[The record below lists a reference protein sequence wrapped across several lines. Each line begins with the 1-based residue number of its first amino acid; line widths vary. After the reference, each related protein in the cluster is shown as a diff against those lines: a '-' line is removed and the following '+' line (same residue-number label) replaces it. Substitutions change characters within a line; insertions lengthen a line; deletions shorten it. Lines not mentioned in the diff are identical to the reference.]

1 VKAFGSGPVTFAAA
15 RALIV
20 MTDDERVEAG
30 GTAWWARIR
39 RLRDGAAAG
48 GWALLP
54 LRLVVGFGFA
64 AHGWAK
70 LTRGPAAFATI
81 LSALGVPAPTPAA
94 WATSLLELVG
104 GIAIMLGAAVVPV
117 AVPLIVVMATALFG
131 VHLRYGFS
139 SIRLRA
145 VTAAGAQFGP
155 IGYELNLLYV
165 AALVALG
172 LGGPGPLS
180 VDGWI
185 ERRYRRGGPTG

>member
-1 VKAFGSGPVTFAAA
+1 M
-15 RALIV
+15 I
-20 MTDDERVEAG
+20 DDERVEAG

-54 LRLVVGFGFA
+54 LRLVVGFGFV

-81 LSALGVPAPTPAA
+81 LSALGIPAPTPTA

-155 IGYELNLLYV
+155 IGYELNLLYI

-180 VDGWI
+180 VDRWI